1 MKNEK
6 LTGILPALLT
16 VFDEKGVDTTATGKL
31 TDKLLRAG
39 VDGLYVGGSSGEMV
53 LQSVAERK
61 ALLECV
67 VDAAAGRG
75 AVIAH
80 VGALS
85 TADTVELAKHAKA
98 VGADA
103 VSSVTPLYFKYSF
116 REVKAYYARVAE
128 AAELPV
134 IIYNIPAL
142 TGMTLSAAQLGE
154 ILSIPGVGGMKFT
167 ASDFFQLERLRSAY
181 PDHVFYNGSDE
192 MLLSGLAAG
201 ADGGIGTTY
210 NFQPARMVEI
220 RKAYLAGDMKKA
232 LELQSTAN
240 QVIEVL
246 LRNGVLPGSKA
257 ILNLMGFPCGLCRE
271 PFLPLEDAM
280 LADLRDNALPLLP
293 VDWLK

>member
-16 VFDEKGVDTTATGKL
+16 VFDDYGVDTKATGAL
-31 TDKLLRAG
+31 TDKLLSAG

-53 LQSVAERK
+53 LQSTAERK

-75 AVIAH
+75 SVIAH

-85 TADTVELAKHAKA
+85 TADTVELAKHAKV

-142 TGMTLSAAQLGE
+142 TGMTLTAAQLGE

-167 ASDFFQLERLRSAY
+167 ASDFYQLERLRTAY

-220 RKAYLAGDMKKA
+220 RKAYLAGDMKLA

-240 QVIEVL
+240 RVIEVL

-257 ILNLMGFPCGLCRE
+257 ILNMMGFPAGLCRE
-271 PFLPLEDAM
+271 PFLPLEEAM
-280 LADLRDNALPLLP
+280 LADLRENALPFLP
-293 VDWLK
+293 TDWLK

>member
-16 VFDEKGVDTTATGKL
+16 AFDDTGVDTKTTGLL
-31 TDKLLRAG
+31 TDKLLSAG

-67 VDAAAGRG
+67 VEAAAGRG
-75 AVIAH
+75 SVIAH

-103 VSSVTPLYFKYSF
+103 VSSVTPLYYKYSF

-128 AAELPV
+128 ASELPV

-167 ASDFFQLERLRSAY
+167 ASDFYQLERLRTAY

-220 RKAYLAGDMKKA
+220 RKAYLAGDMKLA

-240 QVIEVL
+240 RVIEVL
-246 LRNGVLPGSKA
+246 LRNGVIPGTKA
-257 ILNLMGFPCGLCRE
+257 ILELMGFPVGLCRE

-280 LADLRDNALPLLP
+280 LEDLRENALPFLP
-293 VDWLK
+293 TDWLK

>member
-16 VFDEKGVDTTATGKL
+16 VFDEQGVDTKATGAL
-31 TDKLLRAG
+31 TDKLLAAG

-53 LQSVAERK
+53 LQSVEERK

-67 VDAAAGRG
+67 VEAAAGRG
-75 AVIAH
+75 SVIAH

-85 TADTVELAKHAKA
+85 TADTVELAKHAKT

-142 TGMTLSAAQLGE
+142 TGMTLTAAQLGE

-167 ASDFFQLERLRSAY
+167 ASDFYQLERLRTAY

-220 RKAYLAGDMKKA
+220 RKAYLAGDMKLA

-240 QVIEVL
+240 RVIEVL
-246 LRNGVLPGSKA
+246 LRNGVLPGSKV
-257 ILNLMGFPCGLCRE
+257 ILNMMGFPAGLCRE

-280 LADLRDNALPLLP
+280 LADLRENALPFLP
-293 VDWLK
+293 TDWLK

>member
-1 MKNEK
+1 MKIEK

-16 VFDEKGVDTTATGKL
+16 IFDEKGVDTKTTGKL
-31 TDKLLRAG
+31 VDKLLAAG

-53 LQSVAERK
+53 LQSVDERK

-67 VDAAAGRG
+67 MEAAGGRG

-80 VGALS
+80 IGALS
-85 TADTVELAKHAKA
+85 TADTVALARHAKTA
-98 VGADA
+98 GADA
-103 VSSVTPLYFKYSF
+103 VSSVTPLYYKYSF
-116 REVKAYYARVAE
+116 REVKAYYARIAE

-167 ASDFFQLERLRSAY
+167 SSDFYQLERLRSDY

-192 MLLSGLAAG
+192 MLLSGLVAG

-210 NFQPARMVEI
+210 NFQPERIVNI
-220 RKAYLAGDMKKA
+220 RRAYLANDMQGA
-232 LELQSTAN
+232 LKLQSDAN
-240 QVIEVL
+240 RVIEVI
-246 LRNGVLPGSKA
+246 LRNGVLPSSKK
-257 ILNLMGFPCGLCRE
+257 LLELMGLEAGLCRE
-271 PFLPLEDAM
+271 PFLPLTEEM
-280 LADLRDNALPLLP
+280 IADLRDNALPML
-293 VDWLK
+293 DTGWLQ

>member
-1 MKNEK
+1 MKNQK

-16 VFDEKGVDTTATGKL
+16 AFDDQGVDTNATAKL
-31 TDKLLRAG
+31 VDTLMKAG

-53 LQSVAERK
+53 LQSTDERR

-67 VDAAAGRG
+67 MENVAGRG
-75 AVIAH
+75 CVIAH

-85 TADTVELAKHAKA
+85 TADTVTLAKHAKA

-103 VSSVTPLYFKYSF
+103 VSSVTPLYYKYSF
-116 REVKAYYARVAE
+116 REVKAYYARIAE

-142 TGMTLSAAQLGE
+142 TGMSLNRDQLGE
-154 ILSIPGVGGMKFT
+154 LLSIPGVGGMKFT
-167 ASDFFQLERLRSAY
+167 ASDFYQLERLHTDF

-210 NFQPARMVEI
+210 NFQPKRMVEI
-220 RKAYLAGDMKKA
+220 RKRYLAGDMQGA
-232 LELQSTAN
+232 LALQTLAN
-240 QVIEVL
+240 RAIEVI
-246 LRNGVLPGSKA
+246 LRNGVIPSTKA
-257 ILNLMGFPCGLCRE
+257 LLGMLGLDVGLCRE
-271 PFLPLEDAM
+271 PFMPLTEEM
-280 LADLRDNALPLLP
+280 LADLRTNALPLLTGEI
-293 VDWLK
+293 